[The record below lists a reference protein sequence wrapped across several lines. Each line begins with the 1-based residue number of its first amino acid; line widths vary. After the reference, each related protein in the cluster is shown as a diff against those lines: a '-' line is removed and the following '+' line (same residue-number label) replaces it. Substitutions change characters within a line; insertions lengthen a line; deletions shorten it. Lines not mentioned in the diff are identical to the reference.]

1 MGAFVKFGGYIAVK
15 WVIFYIYLF
24 LEGNSKW
31 DFGRVNVEG
40 FFLAVFMF
48 LSLPILEVVLLF
60 LPVRLSFRQSK
71 WTRLLILFC
80 VFSLEFALG
89 WYATNQHLE
98 TWMLVKIGLS
108 ILLFL
113 LFYRKQFKS

>member
-1 MGAFVKFGGYIAVK
+1 MGAFAKFGGYIAVK

-24 LEGNSKW
+24 LDGNSKW

-40 FFLAVFMF
+40 FFLAVFML
-48 LSLPILEVVLLF
+48 LSLPILEVGLLF

-89 WYATNQHLE
+89 WYATNQDLE

-113 LFYRKQFKS
+113 LFYRKQFIS